1 MQTKKTKAMKP
12 KTPLRVR
19 LYNQRYLYLL
29 MLPAVICL
37 ILFSYAPMSGL
48 YMAFTNYSPSN
59 KGYFTDLFGAPFVG
73 MEWFDYFF
81 KNDFGMVMRNT
92 MSISFLTMIVSFPMP
107 IILAVLLN
115 EVQNAKAKKFVQT
128 SSYLPYFISWVI
140 AANMCL
146 TLLSK
151 DGVINDILRA
161 FHVTEDG
168 ILFMQNGGYFKWII
182 AFLSTWKSMGY
193 NAIIYL
199 AAISGI
205 DQELYEAAEV
215 DGATRMQRIRYITL
229 PTITPTISIL
239 LILAVGGILNTGFEK
254 ILLMQN
260 DGILS
265 YSDVLD
271 TYSYRYGMQN
281 AMYSYGTAVG
291 MFKSVVSF
299 ILVVTANKL
308 TRKMNGSAII

>member
-1 MQTKKTKAMKP
+1 
-12 KTPLRVR
+12 
-19 LYNQRYLYLL
+19 
-29 MLPAVICL
+29 
-37 ILFSYAPMSGL
+37 
-48 YMAFTNYSPSN
+48 
-59 KGYFTDLFGAPFVG
+59 
-73 MEWFDYFF
+73 
-81 KNDFGMVMRNT
+81 
-92 MSISFLTMIVSFPMP
+92 
-107 IILAVLLN
+107 
-115 EVQNAKAKKFVQT
+115 
-128 SSYLPYFISWVI
+128 
-140 AANMCL
+140 
-146 TLLSK
+146 
-151 DGVINDILRA
+151 
-161 FHVTEDG
+161 
-168 ILFMQNGGYFKWII
+168 
-182 AFLSTWKSMGY
+182 
-193 NAIIYL
+193 
-199 AAISGI
+199 
-205 DQELYEAAEV
+205 
-215 DGATRMQRIRYITL
+215 MQRIRYITL